1 MIGIIVSGH
10 GIFSQGMLSAAE
22 LIVGRQ
28 EDVKNID
35 FTISTSTDE
44 LKEKMEKEINSF
56 SDCDDILILCDLV
69 GGTPFK
75 TAALIAL
82 EKNNLSVIGG
92 VNLGMLIEAI
102 FGRLTCKNV
111 SELTELCLNSIHKSV
126 QTFVFNEQ
134 VVDMEG
140 DEL

>member
-28 EDVKNID
+28 ENVKNID

-44 LKEKMEKEINSF
+44 LKEEMKKKVNSF

-75 TAALIAL
+75 TAALIAT
-82 EKNNLSVIGG
+82 EKTNLKVIGG
-92 VNLGMLIEAI
+92 ANLGMFIEAI
-102 FGRLTCKNV
+102 FGRLICKDV
-111 SELTELCLNSIHKSV
+111 SELTELCLNSINQSV
-126 QTFVFNEQ
+126 QKFIPNEE
-134 VVDMEG
+134 VVDTEG